1 MPTTDAALKAAKAT
15 DRPLKISDGGG
26 LFLLVQPGG
35 SRLWRLA
42 YRFAGKQ
49 KTLALGPYPAV
60 SLREA
65 RDKREEAKRLL
76 RDGIDP
82 SAQRREARLSRATS
96 AATTFRAVSA
106 ELLERKR
113 REDRA
118 PGTLKRVE
126 QLLAIANPAIG
137 DRPVAELSAPEILA
151 LLRKVEGRG
160 TLETARRLR
169 ATIGE
174 TIRYA
179 IATGRAHGDPTP
191 ALRNAIAVA
200 KPTHFGALTNPAD
213 VGALL
218 RAIADYP
225 SPIVRYALQLG
236 MLCAVRPGEL
246 RHAQWSEVS
255 FAEGIWRIPPE
266 RMKLRRPHM
275 VPLSKQALAVLRA
288 LHELTGDGKADLLVP
303 GSRVV
308 VRPISDAT
316 LGAAFRRM
324 GYAAGEVTAHGSFR
338 ATFSTLANQSGL
350 WSSDVIERQLAH
362 EDADAIRRA
371 YARSDYWDDR
381 VRLMNW
387 WGEYIEKLRDG
398 NKVMPLARPA

>member
-1 MPTTDAALKAAKAT
+1 MPATDAALKSAKAT

-35 SRLWRLA
+35 SRLWRLS
-42 YRFAGKQ
+42 YRHGGKQ
-49 KTLALGPYPAV
+49 KTLALGPYPSV

-65 RDKREEAKRLL
+65 RDRREEAKRLL

-82 SAQRREARLSRATS
+82 SAQRREERLSRATS
-96 AATTFRAVSA
+96 AATTFRAVSG
-106 ELLERKR
+106 ELLEKKR
-113 REDRA
+113 RENRA

-126 QLLAIANPAIG
+126 QLLALANPVIG
-137 DRPVAELSAPEILA
+137 DRPVAELSAPEILD
-151 LLRKVEGRG
+151 LLRKIEGRG

-179 IATGRAHGDPTP
+179 IATGRAHGDPTG
-191 ALRNAIAVA
+191 ALRNAVAVA
-200 KPTHFGALTNPAD
+200 KPKHFAALTNPAD

-218 RAIADYP
+218 RGIASYP
-225 SPIVRYALQLG
+225 SPVVRFALELG

-246 RHAQWSEVS
+246 RHARWPEIS
-255 FAEGIWRIPPE
+255 FDESVWRIPAE

-275 VPLSKQALAVLRA
+275 VPLSRQALTALRA
-288 LHELTGDGKADLLVP
+288 LHELTGDGKAGLLVP

-316 LGAAFRRM
+316 LGAALRRL
-324 GYAAGEVTAHGSFR
+324 GYSQGRNYGA
-338 ATFSTLANQSGL
+338 
-350 WSSDVIERQLAH
+350 RQL
-362 EDADAIRRA
+362 
-371 YARSDYWDDR
+371 S
-381 VRLMNW
+381 
-387 WGEYIEKLRDG
+387 RD
-398 NKVMPLARPA
+398 VLDTCEPEWSLALACH